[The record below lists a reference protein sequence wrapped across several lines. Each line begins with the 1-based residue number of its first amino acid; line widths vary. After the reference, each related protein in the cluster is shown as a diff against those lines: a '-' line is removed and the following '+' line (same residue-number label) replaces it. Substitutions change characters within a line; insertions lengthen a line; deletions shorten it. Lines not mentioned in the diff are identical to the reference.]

1 MTNKNNKKNIGIILG
16 SSAAVAVLTAGL
28 IFGTAGCSTKQ
39 AQTGFKTTTVTVD
52 KNSYNCKEDISVFNR
67 CCKEGR

>member
-1 MTNKNNKKNIGIILG
+1 MTKNTNNNKKSIGIVLA

-39 AQTGFKTTTVTVD
+39 ASTAFKPVKTVSVD
-52 KNSYNCKEDISVFNR
+52 QNNTKAAEAKKAE
-67 CCKEGR
+67 EGR